1 MLGSL
6 LFLLNKVNEMSRLYL
21 SRPMPDVISGANT
34 LLILVGQVAWIFGFV
49 AFYRIYA
56 PRGGRLSRI
65 GLGLFSGGGIL
76 LAVAHVT
83 FMDVLVNRYP
93 VMEALF
99 LFIILGVL
107 LMIAGLVSFGIANL
121 RQPVLSRWQ
130 WLPLLTG
137 VVGLIGFFFFSGENI
152 NATFLTL
159 RALFALGL
167 FFLGLALWLEQPR
180 EREDA
185 SLSLAAS
192 DL

>member
-6 LFLLNKVNEMSRLYL
+6 LFLLNKVNEISQRYL

-56 PRGGRLSRI
+56 QRGGRLSRI

-93 VMEALF
+93 VMDVLF

-107 LMIAGLVSFGIANL
+107 LMIAGLVSFGIASL

-130 WLPLLTG
+130 WLPLLTC
-137 VVGLIGFFFFSGENI
+137 VVGLIGFFFFSGEKI

-180 EREDA
+180 EREEA